1 MHKKALIIALMAVC
15 MGTGSAAFAQ
25 SRDYRGEH
33 GQRSG
38 HDERND
44 RYARSDR
51 HERHER
57 HERDRHHDRR
67 GDRHHDRRGDRHHDR
82 RGDRYDSPR
91 GGYQAYDHG
100 PSRRHHFRRG
110 AYLDHQ
116 YRGSS
121 YVVSDWRSRRLS
133 APPRGAHWVHANGDY
148 ALVAIATGLITQVLL
163 NQ

>member
-33 GQRSG
+33 DQRSE
-38 HDERND
+38 HHERND
-44 RYARSDR
+44 RYERSDR
-51 HERHER
+51 DGR
-57 HERDRHHDRR
+57 HDRD
-67 GDRHHDRRGDRHHDR
+67 DRNGRHDHDRYDNR

-91 GGYQAYDHG
+91 GGYQRYDHH
-100 PSRRHHFRRG
+100 PSGRQHFRRG
-110 AYLDHQ
+110 AYLEPE

-133 APPRGAHWVHANGDY
+133 APPRGSHWVQANGDY
-148 ALVAIATGLITQVLL
+148 ALVAIATGLIAQVLL
-163 NQ
+163 SQ

>member
-33 GQRSG
+33 GQRSE
-38 HDERND
+38 HNERDD
-44 RYARSDR
+44 RY
-51 HERHER
+51 ERHDR
-57 HERDRHHDRR
+57 DNRYDRDRHDN
-67 GDRHHDRRGDRHHDR
+67 R
-82 RGDRYDSPR
+82 RGDRYDGPR
-91 GGYQAYDHG
+91 GGYQGHEYRPAA
-100 PSRRHHFRRG
+100 RHHFRRG
-110 AYLDHQ
+110 AYLDQ
-116 YRGSS
+116 RYRGGS

-133 APPRGAHWVHANGDY
+133 APPRGSHWVQDNGDY

>member
-15 MGTGSAAFAQ
+15 MGTGSAAYAQ

-33 GQRSG
+33 DQRSE
-38 HDERND
+38 HNERRDRSDRND
-44 RYARSDR
+44 RFDRNDR
-51 HERHER
+51 H
-57 HERDRHHDRR
+57 DRHDHDRR
-67 GDRHHDRRGDRHHDR
+67 DYR

-91 GGYQAYDHG
+91 GGYQAHDRH
-100 PSRRHHFRRG
+100 PSGRQHFRRG
-110 AYLDHQ
+110 AYLEPQ
-116 YRGSS
+116 YRGHG

-133 APPRGAHWVHANGDY
+133 APPRGAHWVQANGDY

>member
-15 MGTGSAAFAQ
+15 MGSGSAAFAQ

-33 GQRSG
+33 GQRSE
-38 HDERND
+38 HNERHD
-44 RYARSDR
+44 RYERHDR

-57 HERDRHHDRR
+57 H
-67 GDRHHDRRGDRHHDR
+67 
-82 RGDRYDSPR
+82 DRYDRHDNRHGDRDDGPR
-91 GGYQAYDHG
+91 GGYQGHDDRPAV
-100 PSRRHHFRRG
+100 RHHLRRG
-110 AYLDHQ
+110 AYLDHR

-133 APPRGAHWVHANGDY
+133 APPRGSHWVQADGDY

>member
-33 GQRSG
+33 GQRSE
-38 HDERND
+38 HNERND
-44 RYARSDR
+44 RYERSDR
-51 HERHER
+51 H
-57 HERDRHHDRR
+57 DRHDRHDR
-67 GDRHHDRRGDRHHDR
+67 DRHHDR

>member
-15 MGTGSAAFAQ
+15 MGSGSAAFAQ

-33 GQRSG
+33 GQRSE
-38 HDERND
+38 HNERHD
-44 RYARSDR
+44 RYDR
-51 HERHER
+51 HDNRH
-57 HERDRHHDRR
+57 
-67 GDRHHDRRGDRHHDR
+67 
-82 RGDRYDSPR
+82 GDRYDGPR
-91 GGYQAYDHG
+91 GGYQGHDDRPAA
-100 PSRRHHFRRG
+100 RHHLRRG
-110 AYLDHQ
+110 AYLDHR

-133 APPRGAHWVHANGDY
+133 APPRGSHWVQADGDY